1 MVCVHTLLAKLP
13 GGPRDINLSDPW
25 GQGVAYVYP
34 EGGGGVSVSMQRTDV
49 CSIILYFIIGTGS
62 VGEPGAYLSA

>member
-1 MVCVHTLLAKLP
+1 M
-13 GGPRDINLSDPW
+13 
-25 GQGVAYVYP
+25 YP
-34 EGGGGVSVSMQRTDV
+34 EGGGGVSVNMQRTDV